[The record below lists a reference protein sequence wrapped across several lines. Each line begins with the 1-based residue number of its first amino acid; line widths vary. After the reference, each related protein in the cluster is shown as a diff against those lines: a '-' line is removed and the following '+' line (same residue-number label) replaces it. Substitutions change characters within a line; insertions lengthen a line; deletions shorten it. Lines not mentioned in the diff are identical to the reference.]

1 MSGADSDADRADEIT
16 ERYRAASAA
25 DPVRPGDS
33 VRESVFAYA
42 RSVVADQAP
51 RGVTSAHTRRPAAN
65 DSSWRLSAAA
75 SVIVAVFATLLAW
88 HLHRPAPMRDSGPDP
103 ATSELSASKQPATES
118 SASGEPSAPLPGD
131 RGASAAPTPNAVA
144 ARSRERVNAV
154 SEARSRRHDAA
165 ADSGIEGTSVAS
177 PRQEPARIAAGSGAE
192 NATPESNASDAQ
204 RGLENPIAKAQLAP
218 SPATAPPDVPAR
230 RSQALEAAA
239 SAHAGTAAGSPL
251 VTAAES
257 GDLHRVDQLLHSG
270 TSTEQTDAR
279 GRTALLVAT
288 LRGDATMVRRL
299 LAAGAHTDVVDED
312 GDTPLA
318 AARRQGLPELV
329 SLLEHATH
337 P

>member
-1 MSGADSDADRADEIT
+1 MSGADSDADRANEIT
-16 ERYRAASAA
+16 ARYRAASAA
-25 DPVRPGDS
+25 DPERPSDS

-51 RGVTSAHTRRPAAN
+51 RGTSAHTRRPAAN

-88 HLHRPAPMRDSGPDP
+88 HFHRPAPMRDTGPNK
-103 ATSELSASKQPATES
+103 AASELAASRQPATGP
-118 SASGEPSAPLPGD
+118 SASSEPSEPLPGD

-144 ARSRERVNAV
+144 ARSRERVNA
-154 SEARSRRHDAA
+154 SRARQAP
-165 ADSGIEGTSVAS
+165 T
-177 PRQEPARIAAGSGAE
+177 RIAAGSAVE
-192 NATPESNASDAQ
+192 NATPQSNASDAQ
-204 RGLENPIAKAQLAP
+204 RGLENPIATAQLAP
-218 SPATAPPDVPAR
+218 SPAAAPPNVPAR
-230 RSQALEAAA
+230 RSEALEAAA
-239 SAHAGTAAGSPL
+239 SAHAGAAAGSPL

-257 GDLHRVDQLLHSG
+257 GDLQRVDQLLRSG

-299 LAAGAHTDVVDED
+299 LAAGARADVVDES

-318 AARRQGLPELV
+318 AARRQGLSELV